1 MFIEAMRL
9 SCHTPKFIKN
19 GPYDAVLV
27 HNYWPSAVKHP
38 MVVDTEGEL
47 ITRGG
52 PDTLRGGMRN
62 KFVTHAAAL
71 MYKHGE
77 TKCIVIAGAPIKGPG
92 LPSGAQ
98 ITKDALVRIHHI
110 PEEAITIREDGFGT
124 DTEVSSFMKVCEEQ
138 NWKKV
143 ATLAFDTHK
152 RSAEPFL
159 SDQKLPGMKAEFL
172 PLEGV
177 IYRHGDRRLQRLLYR
192 FVHSRYEW
200 AFKAY
205 EEFKALVRKVPS
217 LSKQMY
223 ETNQKI
229 RENGTSIA
237 NELVMHMIDKV
248 RS

>member
-77 TKCIVIAGAPIKGPG
+77 TKRIVIAGAPIKGPG

-110 PEEAITIREDGFGT
+110 PEEAITIREDGWS
-124 DTEVSSFMKVCEEQ
+124 ELHYELKNSS
-138 NWKKV
+138 KKV
-143 ATLAFDTHK
+143 LNRERLKLTLPCK
-152 RSAEPFL
+152 RFL
-159 SDQKLPGMKAEFL
+159 IQHWLSILSGMPE
-172 PLEGV
+172 
-177 IYRHGDRRLQRLLYR
+177 
-192 FVHSRYEW
+192 
-200 AFKAY
+200 
-205 EEFKALVRKVPS
+205 
-217 LSKQMY
+217 SKQ
-223 ETNQKI
+223 KKLFLK
-229 RENGTSIA
+229 R
-237 NELVMHMIDKV
+237 MI
-248 RS
+248 